1 MNKEACN
8 VFNKLLDL
16 ENALPKNPK
25 MSLFYIAGYVIKK
38 KWWQWRWCAIDANF
52 YFQKGMTILF
62 KS

>member
-16 ENALPKNPK
+16 ENALPKDPK

-38 KWWQWRWCAIDANF
+38 M
-52 YFQKGMTILF
+52 MTVAMMCY
-62 KS
+62 

>member
-16 ENALPKNPK
+16 ENALPKDPK

-38 KWWQWRWCAIDANF
+38 NDDSGDDVLLMLIF
-52 YFQKGMTILF
+52 IF
-62 KS
+62 KKV